1 MNTKRQKTRRPR
13 LTALVAA
20 ALFASIAV
28 TTANVSSAAAATDKW
43 LCAKGGTASIANPA
57 DGGLTNVS
65 VSFTGFVE
73 VPSAADCATA
83 VPRLGDP
90 TPMRLTEGVTYNI
103 HVVNQAGFAINMVAV
118 GLSGAP
124 DLIGIAPGASGAY
137 EVTPAV
143 PGTYMYESDL
153 DPRHSLLGLHGVIVV
168 DPAAGPTSAHGTAV
182 STYDTEQI
190 IVITEVDVD
199 LNNAADPFAVDSL
212 AYDPDLF
219 LINGQT
225 NTTNVQVPP
234 LVVDPGERVLLR
246 YINAS
251 PANNTM
257 TVVGLRQE
265 LVAFD
270 GEIQEGSAV
279 AVGET
284 PLDVSNVFLSAGQT
298 ADAMVTV
305 FGSPGQRIPIYNRNL
320 LTSAVGDNGA
330 QLMFLQV
337 NTGGL
342 TAHSK
347 IYFSLNNAV
356 RNMGGV
362 VIRDEDVARWDG
374 TNVTMFFQGAAHGLI
389 DNGANLADIDGVDVG
404 RTTGD
409 VWFSLRQDFPRPGGA
424 LDPSNPHAAEWAGVA
439 GDVLQENDV
448 FRYDASTGLM
458 SIWLDG
464 SAIGLN
470 DLSNIHD
477 INGLDVDPVTGVT
490 NFTTNGNISPFH
502 NVPLFTGSTTTFGAM
517 NEDVIRWTPDVA
529 AAPSGAGSLSVVA
542 DLSDLG
548 LAGENIDAV
557 ALTPTD
563 VMFSTTNEYPNPPA
577 TPDFDRDDLVACLGH
592 QPPAAGSVTDTCFGP
607 LSVQFD
613 ADTLNAGGIAGQVD
627 AYAIG

>member
-1 MNTKRQKTRRPR
+1 MNTKRQTSKRPR
-13 LTALVAA
+13 LTALVVV
-20 ALFASIAV
+20 ALLASIAV

-57 DGGLTNVS
+57 DGGLTDVS
-65 VSFTGFVE
+65 VPFTGFVE

-90 TPMRLTEGVTYNI
+90 TPLRLTEGVTYNI
-103 HVVNQAGFAINMVAV
+103 NVVNQTGFAINFVSV

-124 DLIGIAPGASGAY
+124 DLLGIADGSTGSY
-137 EVTPAV
+137 EVTPVV

-153 DPRHSLLGLHGVIVV
+153 DPRHALLGMHGVIVV
-168 DPAAGPTSAHGTAV
+168 DPAAGLGTAHGTAA
-182 STYDTEQI
+182 SAYDTEQ
-190 IVITEVDVD
+190 VVVLTEIDTS
-199 LNNAADPFAVDSL
+199 LNGAIDPFAVDSL
-212 AYDPDLF
+212 AYAPDLF

-225 NTTNVQVPP
+225 NTNNVEVPP
-234 LVVDPGERVLLR
+234 LIVDPGERVLLR
-246 YINAS
+246 YVNAA

-270 GEIQEGSAV
+270 GEIQEGSV
-279 AVGET
+279 VGIGET

-298 ADAMVTV
+298 ADAIVTV
-305 FGSPGQRIPIYNRNL
+305 FGTPGERIPIYNRNL
-320 LTSAVGDNGA
+320 PASAVGNNGE
-330 QLMFLQV
+330 QLMFLQL

-347 IYFSLNNAV
+347 IYFSLNNSA

-374 TNVTMFFQGAAHGLI
+374 TSVTMFFKGADHGLI
-389 DNGANLADIDGVDVG
+389 DNGANLADIDGVDVD
-404 RTTGD
+404 RATGD
-409 VWFSLRQDFPRPGGA
+409 VWFSLRQDFPRPGGT
-424 LDPSNPHAAEWAGVA
+424 LDPTNPHAGEWAGVA

-448 FRYDASTGLM
+448 FRYDASTQTM

-464 SAIGLN
+464 SSIGLN

-477 INGLDVDPVTGVT
+477 INGVEVDPVSGAT

-502 NVPLFTGSTTTFGAM
+502 NVPLSTGSTTTFGAM

-529 AAPSGAGSLSVVA
+529 TAPSGAGALSVVA

-592 QPPAAGSVTDTCFGP
+592 QPPATGSITDTCFGP